1 MDALTPEQK
10 ELLRIIRDEEIDNY
24 PPMLPDKLQK
34 VTSELVALELIY
46 RRSDGPYELTELG
59 QETYDELFEDD

>member
-10 ELLRIIRDEEIDNY
+10 ELLRVIREEGIDYY

-34 VTSELVALELIY
+34 VTSELVALELIS
-46 RRSDGPYELTELG
+46 RRSDGPYELTALG
-59 QETYDELFEDD
+59 QETYQELFEDD